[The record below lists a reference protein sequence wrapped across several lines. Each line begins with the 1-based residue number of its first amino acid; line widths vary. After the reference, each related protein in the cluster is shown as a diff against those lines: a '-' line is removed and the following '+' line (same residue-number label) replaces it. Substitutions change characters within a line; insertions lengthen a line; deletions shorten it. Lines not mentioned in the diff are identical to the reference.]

1 MSEEQK
7 MQVPARWNGFTS
19 DYPRDRCIHEL
30 FEEIAHTKPFEL
42 ALIFADIRLTYGELN
57 ARANQIAHY
66 LRSFGVGPDVLV
78 GICFERG
85 IEMIVAML
93 AILKAGGAYVPLD
106 PRYPPDR
113 LAFLIADTALG
124 TILSDHAL
132 RTKLP
137 AKSANQFTS
146 YPDCSMRKARLGRI
160 FRRVIPKL
168 RQVRGISPT
177 SYTRPDRRAGPRE

>member
-66 LRSFGVGPDVLV
+66 LRSLGVGPDVLV

-124 TILSDHAL
+124 TILSDHVSG
-132 RTKLP
+132 TKLP
-137 AKSANQFTS
+137 ARSAIS
-146 YPDCSMRKARLGRI
+146 SPRI
-160 FRRVIPKL
+160 LIVDAEGPAWAHFPE
-168 RQVRGISPT
+168 SNPET
-177 SYTRPDRRAGPRE
+177 AAGPRNLAYIIYTSGSTGRPRE